1 MLNCWCT
8 WRRVHSCSHTG
19 TDTYTPTLKQ
29 VQRPRCR
36 DRETRTQ
43 AQIQTHTY
51 KPTPTTLNLTHTYNP
66 LAHYTSIHPFTKNT
80 HRLIPT
86 YKTSTKHPRISQR
99 TSTLSQKLDDGTKS
113 RKGGTT
119 IAYEEMFVPRQ
130 TFSPSFFSGY
140 YEHPSLPALKQVYR
154 MPRALERLLPPL
166 GKVNR
171 SSDNAYCRISALGEL
186 EYVFGRFAVVVC
198 IP

>member
-1 MLNCWCT
+1 MACVSRFPTLWSFVWLSRRTLSQPPSDEEETLVVTFTGFKLDAAEGTGSGCMLNCWCT
-8 WRRVHSCSHTG
+8 WRCVHSCSHTG

-86 YKTSTKHPRISQR
+86 YETST
-99 TSTLSQKLDDGTKS
+99 
-113 RKGGTT
+113 
-119 IAYEEMFVPRQ
+119 
-130 TFSPSFFSGY
+130 
-140 YEHPSLPALKQVYR
+140 
-154 MPRALERLLPPL
+154 
-166 GKVNR
+166 N
-171 SSDNAYCRISALGEL
+171 
-186 EYVFGRFAVVVC
+186 
-198 IP
+198 